1 MFGGSIIATYPWF
14 DLLSR
19 YNLSAHKKAEF
30 YSKYGTHYTSNTPNE
45 QVRAANEWIK
55 VNATAPLPKKDAMIS
70 CTSYASSESD
80 S

>member
-1 MFGGSIIATYPWF
+1 MFGGSIVATYPWF

-19 YNLSAHKKAEF
+19 YNLSTHKKEEF
-30 YSKYGTHYTSNTPNE
+30 YSKFGTHYTSNTPNE

-55 VNATAPLPKKDAMIS
+55 VNATTPLPKKDAMIS
-70 CTSYASSESD
+70 YVSSESD